1 MFLSNTS
8 IRRPVFASVL
18 MLMLVTLGIFS
29 YRKLAIDLMPDV
41 EIPVISVLAVYPGAS
56 PEAVEREVSRKIE
69 EAVNPIAGVRH
80 VTSISREGL
89 STIIVE
95 FELEVK
101 LNDVAQE
108 ARAKIAA
115 IRNDLPQSMEEPVI
129 QKLDIHGFPVV
140 SLAIRS
146 ATMPTRELTTLVDRK
161 VKRRLE
167 NISGVGKVT
176 IVGGSTREV
185 SVNIDPAR
193 LESIGMG
200 VNELIGGLA
209 GENVNTP
216 LGRVN
221 RGTSEMPL
229 RVSGRPVKVSGF
241 SSMVISQRNGSP
253 VRLGD
258 VAEVVDGV
266 EEQRSAALVNGVPA
280 VALEVYKQS
289 KVNTVKVADDVKAE
303 IEVLRKELPG
313 DVKINL
319 VQDTSVFI
327 RESLAD
333 VQTTIVIGG
342 FLTIL
347 IVFCFLN
354 SWRSTVITGLTLPIS
369 VISSFIAMYFLG
381 MTINAMTLMALSLA
395 IGLLID
401 DAIVVR
407 ENIVR
412 HLEKGQDHVTAA
424 QAGTSEIGLAVMAT
438 SFSII
443 AVFIPVAF
451 MKGIVGRFFFQFGLT
466 VAFAV
471 LVSLFVS
478 FTLDPML
485 SSRWYDPDI
494 ERAGKRHF
502 VARLLDVFNAWFY
515 RMADRYRAAIRWALD
530 HRKWTVAMASVA
542 FIAGAVVF
550 VKLES
555 EFFPVYDHEEMAV
568 RFKTA
573 PDASF
578 EETYGRMAKVIQIL
592 QRYPEIEHT
601 YGTIGAGDS
610 DTVRD
615 ARVYVK
621 LKPKSERKRTQAE
634 LMPDIREHLMK
645 VPGLILSVEEDP
657 NNFQKPLQ
665 VLVRGPEIPKLKA
678 YSKELKKAAYN
689 IRGIKDIEVTLELD
703 LPEYRMIVNREKAQ
717 SLGLSTPQIVG
728 TIGALVGGQVVST
741 YEDEEGEALD
751 IRVRLPLDL
760 RNDITRVGDLKLAV
774 SGPRGAT
781 DLVPI
786 SDLVAFQRAGT
797 PVEIDRMDLSRQVVL
812 SANLDG
818 LPLGT
823 ASDKIMQA
831 AGKIPMEPGY
841 KVQMAGDTEIMVEAF
856 GYMAEALLLAIVF
869 VYLILAAQ
877 FESFIDPFAI
887 MLSLPL
893 SVVGMAGMLLLT
905 GDTVNIMSLIGL
917 ILLMGL
923 VTKNAILLVDY
934 TKVLRS
940 QGMERKEAI
949 ILAGRTR
956 LRPIM
961 MTTLAMI
968 FGMLPLALGLGQGAE
983 MRAPMARAVIGG
995 LITSTMLTL
1004 LVVPVVYS
1012 LLDDFASW
1020 LHKKWTRTGK
1030 EPVARAT
1037 RSTLVLLLA
1046 ALLLIPVRGAAQAP
1060 APIQPQI
1067 LTLEQALL
1075 IADEHNRD
1083 IQKAIEY
1090 QKWIEGKYQEE
1101 RSRALPQF
1109 NFYSTWRR
1117 DYDDTYA
1124 SLTGGL
1130 FPATQDTGLLET
1142 TVKQPV
1148 FTWGKIGAAIK
1159 AARFGFSLGDELLRQ
1174 ARQNTRRDVTEAFYN
1189 VLLAQELQRI
1199 ASENEQ
1205 QKHRQYDQTQQRY
1218 TLGTATDYDVLAAE
1232 VDWKI
1237 AGPPMIRSQNLVLVN
1252 QRRLLFLLG
1261 LEYREI
1267 DIRGSLDVTTVEV
1280 PRYELIVANALK
1292 DRPELRAQHEAVNIR
1307 GELLKIAKAGN
1318 KPYVDFNSS
1327 YGKKYLSGG
1336 GFDLNGTVWGA
1347 GITLNF
1353 PFFDG
1358 FKTTGQTAEALS
1370 DLDSAKLD
1378 EAKLRDSITIEC
1390 RIALDQVNE
1399 ALDIL
1404 NTSTDTVAQ
1413 AEKLL
1418 AMAEKG
1424 YELGVKIRLEVD
1436 DAQLNLTRARGSLA
1450 TARHDYLV
1458 ALTNLQWVQGHLG
1471 Q

>member
-1 MFLSNTS
+1 MLLSNIS
-8 IRRPVFASVL
+8 IKRPVFASVL
-18 MLMLVTLGIFS
+18 MLMLVTLGVFS

-89 STIIVE
+89 STVIVE
-95 FELEVK
+95 FELEVT

-115 IRNDLPQSMEEPVI
+115 IRNELPQGMEEPVI

-140 SLAIRS
+140 SLAVRS
-146 ATMPTRELTTLVDRK
+146 ANMPTRELTTLVDRK

-167 NISGVGKVT
+167 NIAGVGKVK
-176 IVGGSTREV
+176 IVGGATREV
-185 SVNIDPAR
+185 NVNIDPVQ
-193 LESIGMG
+193 LEAIGMG

-216 LGRVN
+216 LGRMN
-221 RGTSEMPL
+221 RGDSEMPL
-229 RVSGRPVKVSGF
+229 RVSGRPVKVSEF
-241 SSMVISQRNGSP
+241 TSMVISQRNGSP
-253 VRLGD
+253 VHLGD

-266 EEQRSAALVNGVPA
+266 AEQRSAALVNGVPA

-289 KVNTVKVADDVKAE
+289 KVNTVKVADDVKDE
-303 IEVLRKELPG
+303 IENLKGELPG
-313 DVKINL
+313 GVEINL
-319 VQDTSVFI
+319 VQDTSIFI

-333 VQTTIVIGG
+333 VQTTILLGG
-342 FLTIL
+342 FLTVL

-369 VISSFIAMYFLG
+369 VISSFIAMYFFG
-381 MTINAMTLMALSLA
+381 MTINVMTLMALSLA

-412 HLEKGQDHVTAA
+412 HLEKGQDHFTAA
-424 QAGTSEIGLAVMAT
+424 REGTSEIGLAVMAT
-438 SFSII
+438 SFSIM

-494 ERAGKRHF
+494 ERVGKRHF
-502 VARLLDVFNAWFY
+502 IARILDIFNAWFY
-515 RMADRYRAAIRWALD
+515 RMADRYKSAIGWALD
-530 HRKWTVAMASVA
+530 HRKWTFILASMA
-542 FIAGAVVF
+542 FIAGAGVF
-550 VKLES
+550 VQLQS
-555 EFFPVYDHEEMAV
+555 EFFPVYDHEELGI

-578 EETYGRMAKVIQIL
+578 DETYGRMTRVIHVLSQY
-592 QRYPEIEHT
+592 QEIEHA
-601 YGTIGAGDS
+601 YATIGAGDS

-615 ARVYVK
+615 ARIYVK
-621 LKPKSERKRTQAE
+621 LKPKSERERSQQE
-634 LMPDIREHLMK
+634 LMTDMRARLLK
-645 VPGLILSVEEDP
+645 VPGVILSVEEDP

-665 VLVRGPEIPKLKA
+665 VLVRGPEIPKLKE
-678 YSKELKKAAYN
+678 YSRELKKAAYN
-689 IRGIKDIEVTLELD
+689 IRGIEDIEVTLELD
-703 LPEYRMIVNREKAQ
+703 LPEYRMRIKRDKAQ
-717 SLGLSTPQIVG
+717 SLGLSTPQLVS
-728 TIGALVGGQVVST
+728 TVGALIGGQVVSS

-751 IRVRLPLDL
+751 VRVRLPLEL
-760 RNDITRVGDLKLAV
+760 RKDISQVGDLKLGV
-774 SGPRGAT
+774 YGEEGAS

-786 SDLVAFQRAGT
+786 SDLVTFQRMGT
-797 PVEIDRMDLSRQVVL
+797 PVEIDRMDLARQVVL

-818 LPLGT
+818 IPLGT
-823 ASDKIMQA
+823 ASDRIMQA
-831 AGKIPMEPGY
+831 AQKIPMEPGY
-841 KVQMAGDTEIMVEAF
+841 KIVMSGDTEIMVESF
-856 GYMAEALLLAIVF
+856 GYMAEALFLAIVF

-877 FESFIDPFAI
+877 FESFIDPLAI

-893 SVVGMAGMLLLT
+893 SIVGMAGMLLAT

-940 QGMERKEAI
+940 RGMERRDAI

-968 FGMLPLALGLGQGAE
+968 FGMLPLALGIGQGAE

-995 LITSTMLTL
+995 LITSTLLTL

-1012 LLDDFASW
+1012 LLDDLGTA
-1020 LHKKWTRTGK
+1020 LHGRWSTSTKKER
-1030 EPVARAT
+1030 PVSVSQALSVLILAG
-1037 RSTLVLLLA
+1037 LLLPG
-1046 ALLLIPVRGAAQAP
+1046 LVSAQASGP
-1060 APIQPQI
+1060 EI
-1067 LTLEQALL
+1067 LTLDQVLS
-1075 IADEHNRD
+1075 IAGQNNRD

-1090 QKWIEGKYQEE
+1090 QRWIEGKYVEE
-1101 RSRALPQF
+1101 RARALPQF
-1109 NFYSTWRR
+1109 NLYGAIRH
-1117 DYDDTYA
+1117 DYDDTFA
-1124 SLTGGL
+1124 SLIGGL
-1130 FPATQDTGLLET
+1130 FPATQDTGTMEIS
-1142 TVKQPV
+1142 VSQPV
-1148 FTWGKIGAAIK
+1148 YTWGKIGAAIK
-1159 AARFGFSLGDELLRQ
+1159 AARFGFGLGAELLRQ
-1174 ARQNTRRDVTEAFYN
+1174 ARQTTRRDVTAAFYN
-1189 VLLAQELQRI
+1189 VLLAQEMQRI
-1199 ASENEQ
+1199 ATENEQ
-1205 QKHRQYDQTQQRY
+1205 QKRRQYDQTRQRSG
-1218 TLGTATDYDVLAAE
+1218 LGTATDYDVLAAE

-1237 AGPPMIRSQNLVLVN
+1237 ARPPLISSQNQVLIN
-1252 QRRLLFLLG
+1252 KRKLLFLLG
-1261 LEYREI
+1261 LDYREI
-1267 DIRGSLDVTTVEV
+1267 DVRGSLEPSKTEV
-1280 PRYELIVANALK
+1280 PPYEQVVADALK
-1292 DRPELRAQHEAVNIR
+1292 DRPELRVHHETVNIR
-1307 GELLKIAKAGN
+1307 AQLVKIARAGN
-1318 KPYVDFNSS
+1318 KPYVDFNSF
-1327 YGKKYLSGG
+1327 YGQKYVSGG
-1336 GFDLNGTVWGA
+1336 GYDLNGTVWGA

-1358 FKTTGQTAEALS
+1358 FRTSGQTTEALS
-1370 DLDSAKLD
+1370 ELDSAKLD
-1378 EAKLRDSITIEC
+1378 EAKLKDAITLES
-1390 RIALDQVNE
+1390 RVALDQVNE
-1399 ALDIL
+1399 AMEIL
-1404 NTSTDTVAQ
+1404 AVSADTVAQ

-1418 AMAEKG
+1418 TMAERG

-1436 DAQLNLTRARGSLA
+1436 DAQLNLIRARGSLA
-1450 TARHDYLV
+1450 TAQRDYLV
-1458 ALTNLQWVQGHLG
+1458 ALTNLQWVQGHLE
-1471 Q
+1471 